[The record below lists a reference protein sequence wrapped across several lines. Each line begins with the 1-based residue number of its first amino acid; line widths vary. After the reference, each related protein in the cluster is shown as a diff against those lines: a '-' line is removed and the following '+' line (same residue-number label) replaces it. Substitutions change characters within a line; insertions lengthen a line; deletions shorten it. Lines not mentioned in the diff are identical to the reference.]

1 MNLLGQKVR
10 DSITGATG
18 TVVALAQYLND
29 NDTACV
35 AYGSEFRT
43 EWISVSRLAIEAHGT
58 ATGKSDAT
66 PITGAATKTDTSPA
80 AAAKAA
86 NGAATNG
93 AAPAADPAK
102 APAPATVYAEVAK
115 AFMVLGKAGQ
125 GATIQA
131 ILKTHGAT
139 HAKEISDNAPALADV
154 LAQAKAAI
162 AALAA

>member
-10 DSITGATG
+10 DSITGMTG
-18 TVVALAQYLND
+18 TVIGQAQYLHD
-29 NDTACV
+29 GDSACIAYGEFKQEWLSAKRLSLIETQGKVAVLDTAQIGAGAV
-35 AYGSEFRT
+35 K
-43 EWISVSRLAIEAHGT
+43 AI
-58 ATGKSDAT
+58 
-66 PITGAATKTDTSPA
+66 
-80 AAAKAA
+80 

-93 AAPAADPAK
+93 AAPAAEAAK
-102 APAPATVYAEVAK
+102 AAAPVAATVYADVAK

-154 LAQAKAAI
+154 LVQARAAI